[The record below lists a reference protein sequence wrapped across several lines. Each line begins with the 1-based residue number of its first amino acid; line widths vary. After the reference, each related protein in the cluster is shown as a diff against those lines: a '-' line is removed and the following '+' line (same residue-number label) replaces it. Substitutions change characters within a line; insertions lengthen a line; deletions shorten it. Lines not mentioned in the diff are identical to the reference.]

1 MYHMMWVMEM
11 SGRVSTWANRF
22 IVAAIVQGALAV
34 ILTAYFVLGQFAWLK
49 PEVSR
54 VIAGGSA
61 GTWFTVG
68 YVTYLLVGVIG
79 VAVTALF
86 YHHIEVTLGKP
97 YAGSLNLLAWIHLIL
112 MNVGVIG
119 ATWLM
124 MIGGYLGG
132 AAMLPPAVGGKGWT
146 AQEVHEKVFYSIP
159 GGYPLWIAVFIIL
172 LGIGVLAGGLGYVLA
187 WRRKT

>member
-1 MYHMMWVMEM
+1 MEM
-11 SGRVSTWANRF
+11 SGRVSTWANRS
-22 IVAAIVQGALAV
+22 IAAAIVQGASAV

-49 PEVSR
+49 SGVSR

-68 YVTYLLVGVIG
+68 YVTCLLVEVIR

-86 YHHIEVTLGKP
+86 YHHIDVTLGKP
-97 YAGSLNLLAWIHLIL
+97 CAGSLNLLAWIHLIL
-112 MNVGVIG
+112 MNVGVII

-124 MIGGYLGG
+124 MIGGHLRG

-172 LGIGVLAGGLGYVLA
+172 LKIGVLAGGLGYVLA

>member
-1 MYHMMWVMEM
+1 
-11 SGRVSTWANRF
+11 
-22 IVAAIVQGALAV
+22 
-34 ILTAYFVLGQFAWLK
+34 
-49 PEVSR
+49 
-54 VIAGGSA
+54 VIAGSSA

-86 YHHIEVTLGKP
+86 HHCIEVTLGKP
-97 YAGSLNLLAWIHLIL
+97 YAGSLNLLAWIYLIL

-132 AAMLPPAVGGKGWT
+132 AAMLPPAVGGKG
-146 AQEVHEKVFYSIP
+146 
-159 GGYPLWIAVFIIL
+159 
-172 LGIGVLAGGLGYVLA
+172 
-187 WRRKT
+187 

>member
-1 MYHMMWVMEM
+1 MWVMEM
-11 SGRVSTWANRF
+11 SGRVSTRANRF

-86 YHHIEVTLGKP
+86 YHHIEVTLSKP

-119 ATWLM
+119 AIWLM

-146 AQEVHEKVFYSIP
+146 AQEVHEKVLYSIP

-187 WRRKT
+187 WKRKT

>member
-1 MYHMMWVMEM
+1 M

-22 IVAAIVQGALAV
+22 IMAAIVQGALAV
-34 ILTAYFVLGQFAWLK
+34 ALTAYFVLGQFAWLK

-54 VIAGGSA
+54 VIAAGSA

-68 YVTYLLVGVIG
+68 YTTYLIVGVIG

-86 YHHIEVTLGKP
+86 YHHIEVNLGKP
-97 YAGSLNLLAWIHLIL
+97 YTGSLNILAWIHLIL

-119 ATWLM
+119 ATWMM

-132 AAMLPPAVGGKGWT
+132 AAMLPTAVGGMGWT
-146 AQEVHEKVFYSIP
+146 AMEVHERVFYAIP
-159 GGYPLWIAVFIIL
+159 GGYPLWIGIFIIL

>member
-1 MYHMMWVMEM
+1 MVRVMGM

-22 IVAAIVQGALAV
+22 IAAAIVQGALAL

-68 YVTYLLVGVIG
+68 YVTYLIVGVIG

-97 YAGSLNLLAWIHLIL
+97 YSGSLNLLAWIHLIF

-124 MIGGYLGG
+124 MIGGYLAG

-146 AQEVHEKVFYSIP
+146 VQEVHEKVFYSIP
-159 GGYPLWIAVFIIL
+159 GGYPLWIAVFIII

>member
-1 MYHMMWVMEM
+1 MMWVMEM

-22 IVAAIVQGALAV
+22 IAAAIVQGALAV
-34 ILTAYFVLGQFAWLK
+34 ILMAYFVLGQFAWLK

-68 YVTYLLVGVIG
+68 YVTYLVVGVIG

-97 YAGSLNLLAWIHLIL
+97 
-112 MNVGVIG
+112 
-119 ATWLM
+119 
-124 MIGGYLGG
+124 
-132 AAMLPPAVGGKGWT
+132 
-146 AQEVHEKVFYSIP
+146 
-159 GGYPLWIAVFIIL
+159 
-172 LGIGVLAGGLGYVLA
+172 
-187 WRRKT
+187 

>member
-1 MYHMMWVMEM
+1 MMWVMEM

-22 IVAAIVQGALAV
+22 IAAAIVQGALAV

-49 PEVSR
+49 PRVSR

-68 YVTYLLVGVIG
+68 YVTYLVVGVIG

-124 MIGGYLGG
+124 MIGGYLE
-132 AAMLPPAVGGKGWT
+132 ALRCCRPP
-146 AQEVHEKVFYSIP
+146 
-159 GGYPLWIAVFIIL
+159 
-172 LGIGVLAGGLGYVLA
+172 
-187 WRRKT
+187 